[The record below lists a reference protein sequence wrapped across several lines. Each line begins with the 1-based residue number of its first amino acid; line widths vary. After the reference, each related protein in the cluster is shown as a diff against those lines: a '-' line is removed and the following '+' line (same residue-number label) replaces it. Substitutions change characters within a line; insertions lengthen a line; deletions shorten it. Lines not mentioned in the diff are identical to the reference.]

1 MKEKKKISTYSRI
14 FKEDE
19 DVKNSNYIIK
29 LLEILSQIRLLHWQ
43 TFGFA
48 QHTAFGNFYDSFS
61 DFTDRLVESSFG
73 NDGRKTSV
81 GSIQLFDYEESKSV
95 DYIREIS
102 VYLRQLRGEFS
113 SNTELQN
120 IIDEMTSETNK
131 LKYLL
136 TLK

>member
-1 MKEKKKISTYSRI
+1 MKQKQISTYKRI
-14 FKEDE
+14 FREDE
-19 DVKNSNYIIK
+19 ELKNVNFIIK

-48 QHTAFGNFYDSFS
+48 QHKAFGDFYDSFS
-61 DFTDRLVESSFG
+61 NLTDKIVESSFG
-73 NDGRKTSV
+73 NDGRKNSV
-81 GSIQLFDYEESKSV
+81 GSIQLFDYEESKSL
-95 DYIREIS
+95 DYVREIS
-102 VYLRQLRGEFS
+102 VYLRQLRNEFS

-120 IIDEMTSETNK
+120 LVDEMTTETNK